1 MSNYRQYQEYSR
13 RRVRPE
19 RIPLKPLSLDTRSL
33 ALTDGETAIEK
44 LRARVA
50 ELRAIEGASH
60 ESTPESNFSTGQDAA
75 GHKQGSDN
83 VPNQA
88 HDSMDDLLV
97 GFQERGP
104 SRQYPHSSA
113 K

>member
-60 ESTPESNFSTGQDAA
+60 ESTPESN
-75 GHKQGSDN
+75 
-83 VPNQA
+83 
-88 HDSMDDLLV
+88 
-97 GFQERGP
+97 
-104 SRQYPHSSA
+104 
-113 K
+113 